1 MYPMTSLYFAV
12 SWGDSQN
19 TSSFS
24 EVSGLTVEAEVVEY
38 RGGADPQLSTRKM
51 PGLKKFSNVTLKR
64 GIAPA
69 EAGNGLFDWYNSIAA
84 GTVARR
90 SVTVSLLNEERD
102 PVMTWKIKEAWPVKI
117 EGPSLKS
124 TGTDVAIESVE
135 FACEGIEVEVA

>member
-1 MYPMTSLYFAV
+1 MYPMTALHFAV

-69 EAGNGLFDWYNSIAA
+69 EAGNGLFDWYRKDFERGHKGYDSLQ
-84 GTVARR
+84 TLFARHAELLGATPQAQTEIPIGR
-90 SVTVSLLNEERD
+90 SS
-102 PVMTWKIKEAWPVKI
+102 
-117 EGPSLKS
+117 
-124 TGTDVAIESVE
+124 
-135 FACEGIEVEVA
+135 